1 MGGQARWVLRANGSI
16 AAEIDDVVAW
26 WSDPDRKREQLDE
39 LRRLYEDLSVVDS
52 SSDSSRVREM
62 IWTSPISGKG
72 YSRMET
78 PLGPVERSGDR
89 YLTRSATVTRLSKRH
104 REITTRCEAVTEF
117 AVTAPGVTSITTTH
131 THIKTGGHWE
141 ERWLPPV
148 RERQQFRRRLQS
160 TIVQYRTTGFSE
172 LIEQA
177 GGYTRSAFT
186 PGGSKSR
193 WWKGPRSTIGVVVA
207 IVLIVATLLWLTQ
220 RGPTSLPSAVSSIT
234 TASVNG
240 TAQSI
245 VMTPDGHYAYVLSGD
260 KYVYVLDLESTKLVA
275 RILLG
280 ETGQGFA
287 MSPDGRRVYVV
298 ANAEKPCGNGC
309 TTSDSGSLFALS
321 TTSNH
326 IVGRTDFANSMDS
339 GIAVSPDGRTVYVE
353 GDGRVEEVNTMTY
366 RADSAIRLTRD
377 NSDLATMA
385 ISPGGKFLYGA
396 TDYGSGAGYTNE
408 SFFYVIDLTN
418 HAITATLSS
427 KQFLTDIAPNPLA
440 PVVYVTHL
448 GGAKAVLTVEALN
461 LKGKREHSLNIGE
474 GSSGIAVT
482 ANGAIAYLATQESG
496 VIVLNTATLSQ
507 IATIPSSSFGFYAPG
522 PVAVSSSGRRLCVLE
537 GQELGLFGSN
547 KVWIV
552 NLRPFRR

>member
-1 MGGQARWVLRANGSI
+1 
-16 AAEIDDVVAW
+16 
-26 WSDPDRKREQLDE
+26 
-39 LRRLYEDLSVVDS
+39 
-52 SSDSSRVREM
+52 
-62 IWTSPISGKG
+62 
-72 YSRMET
+72 
-78 PLGPVERSGDR
+78 
-89 YLTRSATVTRLSKRH
+89 
-104 REITTRCEAVTEF
+104 
-117 AVTAPGVTSITTTH
+117 
-131 THIKTGGHWE
+131 
-141 ERWLPPV
+141 
-148 RERQQFRRRLQS
+148 
-160 TIVQYRTTGFSE
+160 
-172 LIEQA
+172 
-177 GGYTRSAFT
+177 
-186 PGGSKSR
+186 
-193 WWKGPRSTIGVVVA
+193 
-207 IVLIVATLLWLTQ
+207 
-220 RGPTSLPSAVSSIT
+220 
-234 TASVNG
+234 
-240 TAQSI
+240 
-245 VMTPDGHYAYVLSGD
+245 MTPDGHYAYVLSGD

-298 ANAEKPCGNGC
+298 ANAEKSCGNGC

-353 GDGRVEEVNTMTY
+353 GDGMVEEVNTMTY

-385 ISPGGKFLYGA
+385 ISPGGRILYGA

-522 PVAVSSSGRRLCVLE
+522 PVAVSSSVGGGCACSRVRSS
-537 GQELGLFGSN
+537 GYSARTRSG
-547 KVWIV
+547 
-552 NLRPFRR
+552 